1 MVLKKQ
7 TVWLLTMLSLVAV
20 LGVYFFGPQS
30 PTTQE
35 ASLINDNQSLEDF
48 EGELWEQYLEEN
60 PDQAVVV
67 EEWNGEIEGINEDEP
82 ADDEGNEEGNE
93 ETDSVDVAA
102 DLDGSETF
110 SALRIERE
118 EARSEAR
125 EANTNTIASSD
136 TTTEQKNNAHEQ
148 NEALQKI
155 SEQESNLEQRIAAQ
169 GYEEVLVMSD
179 TDEVRVLVQT
189 EELSKAEVVEI
200 NRIAQEQI
208 GNRSVAV
215 SYHMNQ

>member
-20 LGVYFFGPQS
+20 LGVYFFGPDS

-35 ASLINDNQSLEDF
+35 AALINDHESLEDF

-67 EEWNGEIEGINEDEP
+67 EEWNGEVEGSDEEDPE
-82 ADDEGNEEGNE
+82 AGDGEENE

-102 DLDGSETF
+102 GLSGSETF

-118 EARSEAR
+118 ELRSEAR
-125 EANTNTIASSD
+125 EENTNTIASSD
-136 TTTEQKNNAHEQ
+136 ASAEEKNEAHEQ
-148 NEALQKI
+148 NEQLKTLTE
-155 SEQESNLEQRIAAQ
+155 SESTLEQRIASQ
-169 GYEEVLVMSD
+169 GYEDVLVMTD
-179 TDEVRVLVQT
+179 NDEVRIFVKT
-189 EELSKAEVVEI
+189 EELSKTEVVEI
-200 NRIAQEQI
+200 NRIAHEQI
-208 GNRSVAV
+208 GNRAVAV
-215 SYHMNQ
+215 SYHIDE

>member
-67 EEWNGEIEGINEDEP
+67 EEWNGEIEGVNEDEQLTMK
-82 ADDEGNEEGNE
+82 EMKK
-93 ETDSVDVAA
+93 ETKKRTVSM
-102 DLDGSETF
+102 
-110 SALRIERE
+110 LRQ
-118 EARSEAR
+118 
-125 EANTNTIASSD
+125 D
-136 TTTEQKNNAHEQ
+136 
-148 NEALQKI
+148 
-155 SEQESNLEQRIAAQ
+155 
-169 GYEEVLVMSD
+169 
-179 TDEVRVLVQT
+179 
-189 EELSKAEVVEI
+189 
-200 NRIAQEQI
+200 
-208 GNRSVAV
+208 
-215 SYHMNQ
+215 